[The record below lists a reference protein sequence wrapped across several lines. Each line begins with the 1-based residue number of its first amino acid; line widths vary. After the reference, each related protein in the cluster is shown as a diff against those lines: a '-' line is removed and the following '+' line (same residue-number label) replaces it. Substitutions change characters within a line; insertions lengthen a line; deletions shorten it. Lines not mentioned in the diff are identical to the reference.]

1 MILKT
6 EEIEKRLRSPNNLI
20 EKLRSGLKS
29 VKIEYTPPEI
39 LPLTKKTKLVGDT
52 KKVPDCVRDLI
63 AATLA
68 TSDETQ
74 KEIAEQ
80 FGLSQNTVSL
90 FNRGLVGYRKDERVK
105 EVIDAVQEKKKE
117 KREKILEKHD
127 EIHEL
132 ALDNLVNALT
142 SLKGKV
148 TEQSALPATKLAQ
161 IASQVSKV
169 VSNTR
174 QREDS
179 NEIDNKPRIVLF
191 APSLRQENYYESV
204 DV

>member
-6 EEIEKRLRSPNNLI
+6 EEIERRLRSPNNLI

-29 VKIEYTPPEI
+29 VEIEYTPPEI

-117 KREKILEKHD
+117 KR
-127 EIHEL
+127 
-132 ALDNLVNALT
+132 
-142 SLKGKV
+142 SLK
-148 TEQSALPATKLAQ
+148 
-161 IASQVSKV
+161 
-169 VSNTR
+169 
-174 QREDS
+174 
-179 NEIDNKPRIVLF
+179 
-191 APSLRQENYYESV
+191 SLQGF
-204 DV
+204 

>member
-1 MILKT
+1 M
-6 EEIEKRLRSPNNLI
+6 
-20 EKLRSGLKS
+20 
-29 VKIEYTPPEI
+29 
-39 LPLTKKTKLVGDT
+39 
-52 KKVPDCVRDLI
+52 
-63 AATLA
+63 
-68 TSDETQ
+68 
-74 KEIAEQ
+74 
-80 FGLSQNTVSL
+80 
-90 FNRGLVGYRKDERVK
+90 
-105 EVIDAVQEKKKE
+105 QEKKKE